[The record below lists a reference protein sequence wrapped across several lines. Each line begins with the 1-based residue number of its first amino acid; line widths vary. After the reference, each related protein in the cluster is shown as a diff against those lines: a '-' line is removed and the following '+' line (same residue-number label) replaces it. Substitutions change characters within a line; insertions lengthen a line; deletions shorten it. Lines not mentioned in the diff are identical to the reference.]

1 MRKINKKIEFKIAAD
16 GSSASGKTTGGKL
29 IAKKL
34 KMKFLSSGALYR
46 FCALKTLENKNT
58 YNVKFINKIANSI
71 TLKKLQ
77 NKKLYSPEVAK
88 LSSIIA
94 KKPYVRK
101 ALKGF
106 QKNFIKKSKLVVVEG
121 RDIGSKIMPNADLKL
136 FFTCST
142 KEKAKRRLKEFKSLN
157 KKITLKQVEKALI
170 QRDKEDTK
178 RKISPLIMTKNAV
191 LVDTTKL
198 TIKQME
204 AKLTNL
210 VKNSIKKNMEIYKDL
225 SSPASQQFEKLL
237 NSQLSKNK
245 IEEGKIIEGKI
256 TKITDKYVFLFIPGL
271 KSEPVIDIN
280 EMKMIGMQDK
290 VVEGAEVSVLLEK
303 IEDKNGDVVVSAQ
316 KAQKIK
322 GWYELEKAYED
333 NQSINGK
340 ITSKCKGGVIVEH
353 IETGSLMFCPGSQ
366 ISDKPM
372 KSVDHL
378 IGVEQKFAIIKLDKV
393 RGNACVSRRQIV
405 SSHKKEDKAKIIEKF
420 KVGDIIKDAVV
431 KGYSSFGCFFEV
443 NNEIDVLV
451 HLQEISYSR
460 VNHPDEIFNIGEKHD
475 LKVISI
481 DMEKL
486 QIGCSI
492 KQLSPDPFEHISNY
506 EIGKPYKVKVVKITD
521 YGCFCELEPGLS
533 TLLHSSEISWTK
545 KNISPKKLFKVGDQI
560 DCVITEIDKD
570 KRRVAISH
578 RLTNENPYTTL
589 ENKYPVGSD
598 IDGVVTSAN
607 EYALYVKLGDF
618 DIDGFLHSNDLSYS
632 GKPEDELK
640 KHKKGEKLKVRVL
653 EIKKEEQ
660 KVRVGLKQLEKDP
673 FDFFKGKK
681 VNDIITV
688 QVVSS
693 DSKGLMVKP
702 EGCDLEFLIKKSQI
716 AVSAADARPSR
727 FVGGERIDS
736 AIAEINFDKRKVNLS
751 IKLLEELQ
759 NKEAVDKF
767 SSPLSGKNLPF
778 SSLSEKLDDK
788 KKKETE

>member
-1 MRKINKKIEFKIAAD
+1 
-16 GSSASGKTTGGKL
+16 
-29 IAKKL
+29 
-34 KMKFLSSGALYR
+34 
-46 FCALKTLENKNT
+46 
-58 YNVKFINKIANSI
+58 
-71 TLKKLQ
+71 
-77 NKKLYSPEVAK
+77 
-88 LSSIIA
+88 
-94 KKPYVRK
+94 
-101 ALKGF
+101 
-106 QKNFIKKSKLVVVEG
+106 
-121 RDIGSKIMPNADLKL
+121 
-136 FFTCST
+136 
-142 KEKAKRRLKEFKSLN
+142 
-157 KKITLKQVEKALI
+157 
-170 QRDKEDTK
+170 
-178 RKISPLIMTKNAV
+178 
-191 LVDTTKL
+191 
-198 TIKQME
+198 
-204 AKLTNL
+204 
-210 VKNSIKKNMEIYKDL
+210 MEIYKDL
-225 SSPASQQFEKLL
+225 SSPATQQFEKLL

-290 VVEGAEVSVLLEK
+290 VVEGATVSVLLEK

-372 KSVDHL
+372 KSIDHL

-506 EIGKPYKVKVVKITD
+506 ETGKPYKVKVVKITD

-607 EYALYVKLGDF
+607 
-618 DIDGFLHSNDLSYS
+618 
-632 GKPEDELK
+632 
-640 KHKKGEKLKVRVL
+640 
-653 EIKKEEQ
+653 
-660 KVRVGLKQLEKDP
+660 
-673 FDFFKGKK
+673 
-681 VNDIITV
+681 
-688 QVVSS
+688 
-693 DSKGLMVKP
+693 
-702 EGCDLEFLIKKSQI
+702 
-716 AVSAADARPSR
+716 
-727 FVGGERIDS
+727 
-736 AIAEINFDKRKVNLS
+736 
-751 IKLLEELQ
+751 
-759 NKEAVDKF
+759 
-767 SSPLSGKNLPF
+767 
-778 SSLSEKLDDK
+778 
-788 KKKETE
+788 